1 MQGRV
6 KRLGWV
12 LGMLAFFVPWVS
24 HAVISVGHIAPLSGP
39 VAAVDGQ
46 SYNLGIRVAIEALN
60 ARGGVQGNKIK
71 LKTLDDEY
79 KPDRTVELIRA
90 EAGKDTVAL
99 LLPVGSAALAK
110 VLKEKVLEDVKI
122 PVVGLI
128 PGSEPLRNP
137 INPYL
142 YHVRA
147 GDLDQYRRIIEHIL
161 TVGMKRVAVVYADI
175 PFGKSGMAAVESL
188 LKGHGAQSAT
198 GVPFALG
205 AKIDFKESL
214 EKLRQ
219 SAPDV
224 VILVS
229 PPEPAG
235 RFVQEY
241 RSAALAAPI
250 MTLSYGSSDTICAVA
265 GEDKAYGVAVAQVF
279 PNSGSP
285 TIPLSRRFREDFQR
299 FAPPNTTPTQLHY
312 EGYITTLVLAEGLK
326 RAGAPVTRE
335 KLVKALDSLK
345 DVDLGGFVV
354 DFSPARHTGSRFVD
368 IGIISKNCRL
378 VF

>member
-1 MQGRV
+1 MMVITDWRGCV
-6 KRLGWV
+6 VGCLMF
-12 LGMLAFFVPWVS
+12 LLAS
-24 HAVISVGHIAPLSGP
+24 ASQAAISVAHIAPMSGP

-60 ARGGVQGNKIK
+60 AHGGVLGNKIK
-71 LKTLDDEY
+71 LKTLDDQY

-90 EAGKDTVAL
+90 EADKDTVAL

-128 PGSEPLRNP
+128 PGSEPLRSP

-147 GDLDQYRRIIEHIL
+147 GDMDQYRRIVEHIM

-188 LKGHGAQSAT
+188 LKGRGAQPAT

-205 AKIDFKESL
+205 AKIDFKVPL
-214 EKLRQ
+214 GTLRQ
-219 SAPDV
+219 AAPDV

-235 RFVQEY
+235 LFVKEY
-241 RSAALAAPI
+241 RDAGLPAPI

-265 GEDKAYGVAVAQVF
+265 GKDKAYGVAISQVV
-279 PNSGSP
+279 PNAGSP
-285 TIPLSRRFREDFQR
+285 TIPLSRRFNEDFKH
-299 FAPPNTTPTQLHY
+299 FAPAGTVPTQLHY
-312 EGYITTLVLAEGLK
+312 EGYITTQVLAEALK
-326 RAGAPVTRE
+326 RAGTPVTRE
-335 KLVKALDSLK
+335 KLIKSLDGLK
-345 DVDLGGFVV
+345 DVDLGGFIVS
-354 DFSPARHTGSRFVD
+354 FSPTRHTGSSYVD
-368 IGIISKNCRL
+368 IGIISRGCRL

>member
-1 MQGRV
+1 MMR
-6 KRLGWV
+6 RADWRGWIAGGV
-12 LGMLAFFVPWVS
+12 MFFLPWS
-24 HAVISVGHIAPLSGP
+24 SQAAITVGHIAPLSGP

-46 SYNLGIRVAIEALN
+46 SYNLGIRVAIDALN
-60 ARGGVQGNKIK
+60 ARGGVLGNKIK

-79 KPDRTVELIRA
+79 KPERTVELIRA
-90 EAGKDTVAL
+90 EANKDTVAL

-110 VLKEKVLEDVKI
+110 VLKEKVLEEVKI

-147 GDLDQYRRIIEHIL
+147 GDLDQYRRIVEHIM

-188 LKGHGAQSAT
+188 LKGRGAQPAT

-205 AKIDFKESL
+205 AKIDFKQPL
-214 EKLRQ
+214 DMLRQ
-219 SAPDV
+219 AAPDV

-285 TIPLSRRFREDFQR
+285 TIPLSRRFKEDFKR
-299 FAPPNTTPTQLHY
+299 FAPADTASTQLHF
-312 EGYITTLVLAEGLK
+312 EGYITTLVLAEALK
-326 RAGAPVTRE
+326 RAGAPATRE

-345 DVDLGGFVV
+345 DVDLGGFIV
-354 DFSPARHTGSRFVD
+354 DFSPTRHTGSRFVD

>member
-1 MQGRV
+1 MF
-6 KRLGWV
+6 L
-12 LGMLAFFVPWVS
+12 LASASQAAILV
-24 HAVISVGHIAPLSGP
+24 AHIAPMSGP

-60 ARGGVQGNKIK
+60 AHGGVLGNKIK
-71 LKTLDDEY
+71 LKTLDDQY

-90 EAGKDTVAL
+90 EADKDTVAL

-128 PGSEPLRNP
+128 PGSEPLRSP

-147 GDLDQYRRIIEHIL
+147 GDMDQYRRIVEHIM

-188 LKGHGAQSAT
+188 LKGRGAQPAT

-205 AKIDFKESL
+205 AKIDFKVPL
-214 EKLRQ
+214 GTLRQ
-219 SAPDV
+219 AAPDV

-235 RFVQEY
+235 LFVKEY
-241 RSAALAAPI
+241 RDAGLPAPI

-265 GEDKAYGVAVAQVF
+265 GKDKAYGVAISQVV
-279 PNSGSP
+279 PNAGSP
-285 TIPLSRRFREDFQR
+285 TIPLSRRFNEDFKH
-299 FAPPNTTPTQLHY
+299 FAPAGTVPTQLHY
-312 EGYITTLVLAEGLK
+312 EGYITTQVLAEALK
-326 RAGAPVTRE
+326 RAGTPVTRE
-335 KLVKALDSLK
+335 KLIKSLDGLK
-345 DVDLGGFVV
+345 DVDLGGFIVS
-354 DFSPARHTGSRFVD
+354 FSPTRHTGSSYVD
-368 IGIISKNCRL
+368 IGIISRGCRL

>member
-1 MQGRV
+1 MVITDWRGCV
-6 KRLGWV
+6 VGCLMF
-12 LGMLAFFVPWVS
+12 LLAS
-24 HAVISVGHIAPLSGP
+24 ASQAAISVAHIAPMSGP

-60 ARGGVQGNKIK
+60 AHGGVLGNKIK
-71 LKTLDDEY
+71 LKTLDDQY

-90 EAGKDTVAL
+90 EADKDTVAL

-128 PGSEPLRNP
+128 PGSEPLRSP

-147 GDLDQYRRIIEHIL
+147 GDMDQYRRIVEHIM

-188 LKGHGAQSAT
+188 LKGRGAQPAT

-205 AKIDFKESL
+205 AKIDFKVPL
-214 EKLRQ
+214 GTLRQ
-219 SAPDV
+219 AAPDV

-235 RFVQEY
+235 LFVKEY
-241 RSAALAAPI
+241 RDAGLPAPI

-265 GEDKAYGVAVAQVF
+265 GKDKAYGVAISQVV
-279 PNSGSP
+279 PNAGSP
-285 TIPLSRRFREDFQR
+285 TIPLSRRFNEDFKH
-299 FAPPNTTPTQLHY
+299 FAPAGTVPTQLHY
-312 EGYITTLVLAEGLK
+312 EGYITTQVLAEALK
-326 RAGAPVTRE
+326 RAGTPVTRE
-335 KLVKALDSLK
+335 KLIKSLDGLK
-345 DVDLGGFVV
+345 DVDLGGFIVS
-354 DFSPARHTGSRFVD
+354 FSPTRHTGSSYVD
-368 IGIISKNCRL
+368 IGIISRGCRL